1 MKLYNGDCLEVMK
14 ELPDNSIDLCISSP
28 PYNIGKSYNTY
39 NDTRKAYIDWSI
51 QVWNEVCRLLKD
63 NGHLFVNIQYQKNTP
78 FDIYKIFDNINWK
91 LQNNIIW
98 AKAVE
103 IDGYVR
109 GYTTPHNSKRYLQNG
124 WEHIFHFTK
133 NGNTNIDL
141 EYSSVPY
148 NTDYNNAER
157 NFKRSGR
164 NWRPTTNAWHFT
176 YKSKAT
182 KEITKQIAGK
192 VKHPAIFPEKLVA
205 KCIKVSGLKK
215 GVVLDNFMG
224 TGTTGLVSQK
234 YNLDFI
240 GIEIDKEYYNFAKER
255 IDEKLY
261 NNTS

>member
-1 MKLYNGDCLEVMK
+1 MNLYNDDCLKVMK
-14 ELPDNSIDLCISSP
+14 ELPENSIDLCISSP

-39 NDTRKAYIDWSI
+39 NDTRKDYIEWSI
-51 QVWNEVCRLLKD
+51 KVWNEVCRLLKD
-63 NGHLFVNIQYQKNTP
+63 DGHLFVNIQYQKNTP
-78 FDIYKIFDNINWK
+78 FDIYKIFDNIDWK
-91 LQNNIIW
+91 LQNSIIW

-133 NGNTNIDL
+133 NANTDIDL

-182 KEITKQIAGK
+182 KQITKQIAGK
-192 VKHPAIFPEKLVA
+192 VKHPAIFPEELVA
-205 KCIKVSGLKK
+205 KCIKVSGLKQ

-224 TGTTGLVSQK
+224 TGTTGLVAKK

-255 IDEKLY
+255 ILH
-261 NNTS
+261 THTP

>member
-39 NDTRKAYIDWSI
+39 NDTRKDYIDWSI

-109 GYTTPHNSKRYLQNG
+109 G
-124 WEHIFHFTK
+124 
-133 NGNTNIDL
+133 
-141 EYSSVPY
+141 
-148 NTDYNNAER
+148 
-157 NFKRSGR
+157 
-164 NWRPTTNAWHFT
+164 
-176 YKSKAT
+176 
-182 KEITKQIAGK
+182 
-192 VKHPAIFPEKLVA
+192 
-205 KCIKVSGLKK
+205 
-215 GVVLDNFMG
+215 
-224 TGTTGLVSQK
+224 
-234 YNLDFI
+234 
-240 GIEIDKEYYNFAKER
+240 
-255 IDEKLY
+255 
-261 NNTS
+261 